1 MLSMKPVPVDIVSPR
16 LLLAPMS
23 SRELIVP
30 RTFRILSTVAVAA
43 GALVAALL
51 INQPAAGAQ
60 SQVLR
65 NAELL
70 SDGAWCWFQDPRA
83 VHYVGVHDRTYIGYV
98 TSRGD
103 IDVASQ
109 DALTS
114 KLTRTTLHPLLQAD
128 DHAAPGL
135 SVLPD
140 GRIAAFYSKHG
151 GTQML
156 YRISLHPED
165 ISSFGPEQ
173 TVPTNTTNGG
183 LYTYGNPVY
192 LSAEHRLYLFFR
204 SGDNRPAMTWTSPA
218 SGYKVWAV
226 AKDLAVPD
234 GVAGSPRPY
243 VKYATNGVD
252 TITFAFTDG
261 HPREVA
267 NNSVYAAILRKG
279 VLRAPDG
286 SPLTAIDPT
295 AEGDEAPAD
304 TQLPVGPVHTNSLTT
319 ANGGLVYDGSGPGGV
334 GWVESMALA
343 PQDTPVIVY
352 STYADPADA
361 IYRYAR
367 WNGTGWTDSEITD
380 AGGKI
385 TTGTAEPQ
393 YSGGADIDHNSPG
406 TVYLSRETYPGS
418 EQWELEVWTTSDGG
432 ATFGSQSALTSESVL
447 KNVRPV
453 VPWGPPGEI
462 RLLWMAGSYDI
473 WNGGFRTQLRE
484 LTGGHAPTSARI
496 STSTLSAKAGAAV
509 HIGGRIVQGA
519 DGEDVGGA
527 IVELLGHTAGKPDAV
542 LHTVRSDVHG
552 LAQFTVYPTQTMRF
566 EVRFLATG
574 PWAGATSAAP
584 VVTVSQPSAVRIS
597 VSATSLRRGHSLVV
611 GARAVDARTGVARA
625 RSVIELW
632 QSVRGVWQRV
642 SAYRADSAGLIR
654 VTRSPGVSVV
664 YQARL
669 LAGHEYQAAS
679 SPGAAVRVS

>member
-1 MLSMKPVPVDIVSPR
+1 MP
-16 LLLAPMS
+16 
-23 SRELIVP
+23 
-30 RTFRILSTVAVAA
+30 TFRILSTAAVAA
-43 GALVAALL
+43 GALFAALI
-51 INQPAAGAQ
+51 INQSSAGAQ

-103 IDVASQ
+103 IDVAAQ
-109 DALTS
+109 DAGTALV
-114 KLTRTTLHPLLQAD
+114 TRTTLHPLLQAD

-165 ISSFGPEQ
+165 ITSFGPEL
-173 TVPTNTTNGG
+173 TVPTNTTKNG

-204 SGDNRPAMTWTSPA
+204 SGDNRPAMTWTDATS
-218 SGYKVWAV
+218 SYKTWAV

-234 GVAGSPRPY
+234 GIAGSPRPY

-267 NNSVYAAILRKG
+267 NNSVYAAIYRKG

-286 SPLTAIDPT
+286 TRLSAIDPS
-295 AEGDEAPAD
+295 AEGDEAAAD
-304 TQLPVGPVHTNSLTT
+304 DQLPVGPVHTDSLTQG
-319 ANGGLVYDGSGPGGV
+319 NGGLVYDGSGPAGV
-334 GWVESMALA
+334 GWVESMALS
-343 PQDTPVIVY
+343 PQNTPVIVY

-367 WNGTGWTDSEITD
+367 WNGSGWTDSEITD

-385 TTGTAEPQ
+385 TIGTAEPQ
-393 YSGGADIDHNSPG
+393 YSGGADLDQNDPS
-406 TVYLSRETYPGS
+406 TAYLSRETYPGS
-418 EQWELEVWTTSDGG
+418 DDWEIERWTTTDAG
-432 ATFGSQSALTSESVL
+432 ASFTDHTDITAHSVL
-447 KNVRPV
+447 KDVRPV

-462 RLLWMAGSYDI
+462 KLVWMAGSYDI

-484 LTGGHAPTSARI
+484 LTAGHAPTTARI

-509 HIGGRIVQGA
+509 QIGGRIVQGA
-519 DGEDVGGA
+519 DGDDVGGA
-527 IVELLGHTAGKPDAV
+527 IVQLLGHTAGKPDAV
-542 LHTVRSDVHG
+542 LRNVRSDVHG
-552 LAQFTVYPTQTMRF
+552 LANFTVYPSETMRF
-566 EVRFLATG
+566 SVRVLPTG
-574 PWAGATSAAP
+574 AWGGATSAAP
-584 VVTVSQPSAVRIS
+584 VVTVAQPSAVRVG
-597 VSATSLRRGHSLVV
+597 VSATSIKRGKSVVV
-611 GARAVDARTGVARA
+611 GARAVDARTGAVRPSA
-625 RSVIELW
+625 VIELW
-632 QSVRGVWQRV
+632 QSVGGVWQRAG
-642 SAYRADSAGLIR
+642 AYRADSAGLIR
-654 VTRSPGVSVV
+654 VTRSPGVNVV
-664 YQARL
+664 YQGRL

-679 SPGAAVRVS
+679 SPGATVRVT